1 MVPSKVSQMAT
12 LGQPLGREM
21 AQSCLIRDQ
30 VWWYSYLNSWHLPVL
45 RVHELSDLRVPNGS
59 LPTKGPQQTLGSRGS
74 GCEMAKRSQRVQVV
88 PGEPQNLLL
97 YSPGSVSPL
106 GQDNPLEGF
115 LTLTSSSS
123 VTSVPR
129 RLSPEAQKDP
139 AASQKQ

>member
-74 GCEMAKRSQRVQVV
+74 GCEMAK
-88 PGEPQNLLL
+88 
-97 YSPGSVSPL
+97 
-106 GQDNPLEGF
+106 
-115 LTLTSSSS
+115 
-123 VTSVPR
+123 
-129 RLSPEAQKDP
+129 
-139 AASQKQ
+139 